1 MKIEKA
7 SIEGMSLKLDLGDFP
22 SRQEAGRLV
31 SGFKTGDY
39 EIKRK
44 RKKRSLDA
52 NAYAWVLIDKISAMT
67 GVSKIEVYQQ
77 ALQNIGGV
85 SDLVC
90 VSQNAFNRLK
100 TGWEH
105 KGLGWQCIGEPSKL
119 PGCVNATLIYGSSV
133 FDTAQMARLIDQL
146 VQDAQALGIDTL
158 TDRERSL
165 LIDEWNKDRAGKCV

>member
-1 MKIEKA
+1 MGYMRVNKA
-7 SIEGMSLKLDLGDFP
+7 RMEGLNLILELADFP

-31 SGFKTGDY
+31 SGFKAGEY
-39 EIKRK
+39 EIRRKRK
-44 RKKRSLDA
+44 RRSLDA
-52 NAYAWVLIDKISAMT
+52 NAYCWVLIDKIAAMT
-67 GVSKIEVYQQ
+67 GVPKIEVYRQ

-119 PGCVNATLIYGSSV
+119 PGCINATLIYGSSV
-133 FDTAQMARLIDQL
+133 FDTAQMSRLIDSL
-146 VQDAQALGIDTL
+146 VQDAEALGIETL

-165 LIDEWNKDRAGKCV
+165 LIEQWE